1 MKKSFFFKS
10 TLGLFLLGSLSS
22 IAFADDASYQTGVDT
37 GVSKLPALVSKV
49 DSVTD
54 QTIKGVD
61 LTSYQAEIAAGVKFY
76 DFNGGLLDG
85 NGLMQLLKNNGVN
98 YVNLKVAV
106 NPFDANGSTYGQGQP
121 TLQNAIKTAVLAQN
135 AGLKVNFTLLFSD
148 AYTSDDVQKAPKNW
162 PSDDEKL
169 HSQVTAY
176 IDDVISQLNNN
187 KVLPNMITV
196 GNQINYKF
204 IDKTDW
210 PTITMLLKS
219 VTDDIHEKLPTTLI
233 GIGLGKPNSYW
244 STPIW
249 QLNNAGI
256 HYDEVVANINP
267 AWNSMDDIAAAK
279 NVVLSTGKK
288 FTVGSVT
295 YPFTD
300 QDSDGKQNDSL
311 ASDILSKNI
320 GTISPQGQAT
330 YLQNLFKTVTSD
342 NNNSDAGI
350 FYGDA
355 TWIAVK
361 PGSSFG
367 YQANKD
373 ASNSF
378 GTGWASKY
386 ASGYIDGADQY
397 WGGNTQDNQ
406 ALFDDLG
413 KPLQTLTIFK
423 QISDADNSN
432 TTPTDDP
439 NAAQK
444 DPYEFGGDTG
454 LKDQKVVINKIPS
467 MTHQSIR
474 GVDVSSYQSLK
485 DAGVKFYDY
494 NGNEESLMK
503 VLADQGVNYIRIRIW
518 NDPKNASGQYYGG
531 GNNDVAQDLK
541 IAQEANKY
549 GLKILLDFHYSDF
562 WADPAQQILPKAW
575 KGHSQDQLEQ
585 DVYNF
590 TTDTLK
596 KFKDAGSDI
605 GMVQIGNEITNGIMG
620 QTTNRDAGE
629 SYKGVWL
636 NADKRNKVIRY
647 LRSASKAVRAE
658 DKDTLITVHI
668 ETPEI
673 PKYNDILS
681 ALKDGHVDYD
691 VLGSSYYPFWSV
703 DAKSNTPD
711 TLNKVASLAEEKYGK
726 LFAVMETAW
735 VNSLKNGDS
744 TPNSIGESQNNWNN
758 TKAFSVGPQGQV
770 DELESLYNNLMSHSN
785 GLGAFYWEPAWIPTV
800 AGWRNGE
807 KDKENAENFGSGW
820 ASSGAVG
827 YFPNNKLYYLGKPAW
842 GGSSWDNQ
850 ALFDIEGH
858 PLQSLKFYK
867 DAGNENKEQLTR
879 LEFVNQDND
888 IVKTV
893 FNKTEVGKEVNIS
906 YPAIDGYKISDNSR
920 SYNTQATDDGIKTVQ
935 VKVVKDNP
943 NNNNNKN
950 NKNNNKNNN
959 NKQDTQSIY
968 RMYNRNAGQHHY
980 TGSLFE
986 SQSLRKAG
994 WSYEGIGWISPNKGA
1009 NVYRVYNPNS
1019 GEHLYT
1025 SSAFEKNSIVKL
1037 GWKYEGVSWHSG
1049 GKIPVYRLFNPKA
1062 TGKQE
1067 SHHYT
1072 LNTYERNNLIRLGWK
1087 SDGVAWN
1094 ALKASK

>member
-1 MKKSFFFKS
+1 ASSSSAMKADATSD
-10 TLGLFLLGSLSS
+10 SS
-22 IAFADDASYQTGVDT
+22 SSAVKADTTNASSSSAVKADNSSYQTGSDT
-37 GVSKLPALVSKV
+37 GVNKLPAVVSKI

-85 NGLMQLLKNNGVN
+85 NGLMKLLKNNGVN

-106 NPFDANGSTYGQGQP
+106 NPFDANGNTYGQGQP

-135 AGLKVNFTLLFSD
+135 DGLKVNFTLLFSD

-162 PSDDEKL
+162 PSDNEKL

-176 IDDVISQLNNN
+176 IDDVISQFNNN

-300 QDSDGKQNDSL
+300 QDSDGQQNDSL
-311 ASDILSKNI
+311 ASDILRKNI

-342 NNNSDAGI
+342 NNNSDAGV

-361 PGSSFG
+361 PGSSVG

-378 GTGWASKY
+378 GTGWASQY

-423 QISDADNSN
+423 QISDANNSN
-432 TTPTDDP
+432 TTPNDDP

-467 MTHQSIR
+467 MTNQAIR

-518 NDPKNASGQYYGG
+518 NDPKSASGKYYGG

-541 IAQEANKY
+541 IAEEANKY
-549 GLKILLDFHYSDF
+549 GMKILLDFHYSDF

-575 KGHSQDQLEQ
+575 KNDDQSQLEQ
-585 DVYNF
+585 DVYDF
-590 TTDTLK
+590 TSDTIK
-596 KFKDAGSDI
+596 KFNAIGSNI
-605 GMVQIGNEITNGIMG
+605 GMVQIGNEITYGMMG
-620 QTTNRDAGE
+620 QGITRDDGGSYDSIWKNQNR
-629 SYKGVWL
+629 V
-636 NADKRNKVIRY
+636 DKIGGY
-647 LRSASKAVRAE
+647 LRSASKAVRTYSPDSLVA
-658 DKDTLITVHI
+658 VHL
-668 ETPEI
+668 ETPDFN
-673 PKYNDILS
+673 KYDTIMS
-681 ALKDGHVDYD
+681 ALKNENVDYD

-703 DAKSNTPD
+703 SAGSNTIK
-711 TLNKVASLAEEKYGK
+711 TINAVQKLAEDKYGK
-726 LFAVMETAW
+726 LFAILENSW

-744 TPNSIGESQNNWNN
+744 TPNSIGESQDTWTN
-758 TKAFSVGPQGQV
+758 TNAYKVGPQGQV
-770 DELESLYNNLMSHSN
+770 DELDSIYDAVLSHKN
-785 GLGAFYWEPAWIPTV
+785 GLGAFYWEPAWIPSV
-800 AGWRNGE
+800 AGWINGN
-807 KDKENAENFGSGW
+807 KDKELADKYGSGW
-820 ASSGAVG
+820 AASGAVG
-827 YFPNNKLYYLGKPAW
+827 YFPNDKMYYQGKPSW

-850 ALFDIEGH
+850 ALFDIQGH

-867 DAGNENKEQLTR
+867 DAGNNNKEQLTR

-888 IVKTV
+888 VVKTI
-893 FNKTEVGKEVNIS
+893 FNKTVVGNTVNIS
-906 YPAIDGYKISDNSR
+906 YPDLDGYKISDNSS
-920 SYNTQATDDGIKTVQ
+920 SYVALATKNGIKTV
-935 VKVVKDNP
+935 KVSV
-943 NNNNNKN
+943 
-950 NKNNNKNNN
+950 
-959 NKQDTQSIY
+959 SIKSSTPQ
-968 RMYNRNAGQHHY
+968 N
-980 TGSLFE
+980 
-986 SQSLRKAG
+986 G
-994 WSYEGIGWISPNKGA
+994 WSSINGHKVYYVNGKLAKDEQKINDKWYLFDDNDGAMKTGFQKVGSKQVYYGNDGIMG
-1009 NVYRVYNPNS
+1009 Y
-1019 GEHLYT
+1019 GEQ
-1025 SSAFEKNSIVKL
+1025 
-1037 GWKYEGVSWHSG
+1037 
-1049 GKIPVYRLFNPKA
+1049 KIA
-1062 TGKQE
+1062 G
-1067 SHHYT
+1067 
-1072 LNTYERNNLIRLGWK
+1072 
-1087 SDGVAWN
+1087 
-1094 ALKASK
+1094 

>member
-1 MKKSFFFKS
+1 MKKIIFLMISVIGFSSFVP
-10 TLGLFLLGSLSS
+10 LSS
-22 IAFADDASYQTGVDT
+22 PIFADNSAYQTGYDT
-37 GVSKLPALVSKV
+37 GVNKLPAVVSKI

-85 NGLMQLLKNNGVN
+85 NGLMELLKNNGVN

-106 NPFDANGSTYGQGQP
+106 NPFDANGNTYGQGQP

-162 PSDDEKL
+162 PSDNEKL
-169 HSQVTAY
+169 NSQATSY
-176 IDDVISQLNNN
+176 IDDVISQFNNN
-187 KVLPNMITV
+187 KVSPNMITV

-219 VTDDIHEKLPTTLI
+219 VTDAIHEKLPTTLI

-256 HYDEVVANINP
+256 HYDAVVANINP

-300 QDSDGKQNDSL
+300 QDSDGQQNDSL
-311 ASDILSKNI
+311 ASDILRKNI

-342 NNNSDAGI
+342 NNNSDAGV

-361 PGSSFG
+361 PGSSVG

-378 GTGWASKY
+378 GTGWASQY

-423 QISDADNSN
+423 QISDANNSN
-432 TTPTDDP
+432 TTPNDDP

-454 LKDQKVVINKIPS
+454 LKDEKVVINKIPS
-467 MTHQSIR
+467 MTNQAIR

-518 NDPKNASGQYYGG
+518 NDPKSASGKYYGG

-541 IAQEANKY
+541 IAEEANKY
-549 GLKILLDFHYSDF
+549 GMKILLDFHYSDF

-575 KGHSQDQLEQ
+575 KNDDQSQLEQ
-585 DVYNF
+585 DVYDF
-590 TTDTLK
+590 TSDTIK
-596 KFKDAGSDI
+596 KFNAIGSNI
-605 GMVQIGNEITNGIMG
+605 GMVQIGNEITYGMMG
-620 QTTNRDAGE
+620 QGITRDDGGSYDSIWKNQNR
-629 SYKGVWL
+629 V
-636 NADKRNKVIRY
+636 DKIGGY
-647 LRSASKAVRAE
+647 LRSASKAVRTYSPDSLVA
-658 DKDTLITVHI
+658 VHL
-668 ETPEI
+668 ETPDFN
-673 PKYNDILS
+673 KYDTIMS
-681 ALKDGHVDYD
+681 ALKNENVDYD

-703 DAKSNTPD
+703 SAGSNTIK
-711 TLNKVASLAEEKYGK
+711 TINAVQKLAEDKYGK
-726 LFAVMETAW
+726 LFAILENSW

-744 TPNSIGESQNNWNN
+744 TPNSIGESQDTWTN
-758 TKAFSVGPQGQV
+758 TNAYKVGPQGQV
-770 DELESLYNNLMSHSN
+770 DELDSIYDAVLSHKN
-785 GLGAFYWEPAWIPTV
+785 GLGAFYWEPAWIPSV
-800 AGWRNGE
+800 AGWINGN
-807 KDKENAENFGSGW
+807 KDKELADKYGSGW
-820 ASSGAVG
+820 AASGAVG
-827 YFPNNKLYYLGKPAW
+827 YFPNDKMYYQGKPSW

-850 ALFDIEGH
+850 ALFDIQGH

-867 DAGNENKEQLTR
+867 DAGNNNKEQLTR

-888 IVKTV
+888 VVKTI
-893 FNKTEVGKEVNIS
+893 FNKTVVGNTVNIS
-906 YPAIDGYKISDNSR
+906 YPDLDGYKISDNSS
-920 SYNTQATDDGIKTVQ
+920 SYVAPATKDGIKTV
-935 VKVVKDNP
+935 KVSV
-943 NNNNNKN
+943 
-950 NKNNNKNNN
+950 
-959 NKQDTQSIY
+959 SIKSSTPQ
-968 RMYNRNAGQHHY
+968 N
-980 TGSLFE
+980 
-986 SQSLRKAG
+986 G
-994 WSYEGIGWISPNKGA
+994 WSSINGHKVYYVNGKLAKDEQKIDDKWYLFDDNDGA
-1009 NVYRVYNPNS
+1009 MKTGFQKVGSKQVYY
-1019 GEHLYT
+1019 G
-1025 SSAFEKNSIVKL
+1025 
-1037 GWKYEGVSWHSG
+1037 
-1049 GKIPVYRLFNPKA
+1049 
-1062 TGKQE
+1062 
-1067 SHHYT
+1067 
-1072 LNTYERNNLIRLGWK
+1072 
-1087 SDGVAWN
+1087 
-1094 ALKASK
+1094 

>member
-1 MKKSFFFKS
+1 MEERKFHYKMYKDGKKIVFAAIATFSILVAGGLSTVEVHADTVSENTSTATASSTSDMKSAAPS
-10 TLGLFLLGSLSS
+10 TATTAASRPVSADVIAASTSS
-22 IAFADDASYQTGVDT
+22 SAVKAETTSASSSSAVKADATSDSSSSAVKADATSDSSSSAVKADTTSASSSSAVKADTTSASSSSAMKADATSDSSSSAVKADTTNASSSSAMKADATSASSSSAMKADATSDSSSSAVKADTTNASSSSAVKADTTNASSSSAVKADNSSYQTGSDT
-37 GVSKLPALVSKV
+37 GVNKLPAVVSKI

-85 NGLMQLLKNNGVN
+85 NGLMKLLKNNGVN

-106 NPFDANGSTYGQGQP
+106 NPFDANGNTYGQGQP

-135 AGLKVNFTLLFSD
+135 DGLKVNFTLLFSD

-162 PSDDEKL
+162 PSDNEKL

-176 IDDVISQLNNN
+176 IDDVISQFNNN

-279 NVVLSTGKK
+279 NVVLSAGKK

-311 ASDILSKNI
+311 ASDILSKNV

-330 YLQNLFKTVTSD
+330 YLQNLFKTITSD
-342 NNNSDAGI
+342 NNNSDAGV

-361 PGSSFG
+361 PGSSVG

-378 GTGWASKY
+378 GTGWASQY

-423 QISDADNSN
+423 QISDANNSN
-432 TTPTDDP
+432 TTPNDDP

-454 LKDQKVVINKIPS
+454 LKDQKVVINKISS
-467 MTHQSIR
+467 MTNQAIR

-518 NDPKNASGQYYGG
+518 NDPKSASGKYYGG

-541 IAQEANKY
+541 IAEEANKY
-549 GLKILLDFHYSDF
+549 GMKILLDF
-562 WADPAQQILPKAW
+562 
-575 KGHSQDQLEQ
+575 
-585 DVYNF
+585 
-590 TTDTLK
+590 
-596 KFKDAGSDI
+596 
-605 GMVQIGNEITNGIMG
+605 
-620 QTTNRDAGE
+620 
-629 SYKGVWL
+629 
-636 NADKRNKVIRY
+636 
-647 LRSASKAVRAE
+647 
-658 DKDTLITVHI
+658 
-668 ETPEI
+668 
-673 PKYNDILS
+673 
-681 ALKDGHVDYD
+681 
-691 VLGSSYYPFWSV
+691 
-703 DAKSNTPD
+703 
-711 TLNKVASLAEEKYGK
+711 
-726 LFAVMETAW
+726 
-735 VNSLKNGDS
+735 
-744 TPNSIGESQNNWNN
+744 
-758 TKAFSVGPQGQV
+758 
-770 DELESLYNNLMSHSN
+770 
-785 GLGAFYWEPAWIPTV
+785 
-800 AGWRNGE
+800 
-807 KDKENAENFGSGW
+807 
-820 ASSGAVG
+820 
-827 YFPNNKLYYLGKPAW
+827 
-842 GGSSWDNQ
+842 
-850 ALFDIEGH
+850 
-858 PLQSLKFYK
+858 
-867 DAGNENKEQLTR
+867 
-879 LEFVNQDND
+879 
-888 IVKTV
+888 
-893 FNKTEVGKEVNIS
+893 
-906 YPAIDGYKISDNSR
+906 
-920 SYNTQATDDGIKTVQ
+920 
-935 VKVVKDNP
+935 
-943 NNNNNKN
+943 
-950 NKNNNKNNN
+950 
-959 NKQDTQSIY
+959 
-968 RMYNRNAGQHHY
+968 
-980 TGSLFE
+980 
-986 SQSLRKAG
+986 
-994 WSYEGIGWISPNKGA
+994 
-1009 NVYRVYNPNS
+1009 
-1019 GEHLYT
+1019 
-1025 SSAFEKNSIVKL
+1025 
-1037 GWKYEGVSWHSG
+1037 
-1049 GKIPVYRLFNPKA
+1049 
-1062 TGKQE
+1062 
-1067 SHHYT
+1067 
-1072 LNTYERNNLIRLGWK
+1072 
-1087 SDGVAWN
+1087 
-1094 ALKASK
+1094 

>member
-1 MKKSFFFKS
+1 M
-10 TLGLFLLGSLSS
+10 GLFLLGSLSS
-22 IAFADDASYQTGVDT
+22 IAFADDASYQTGADT

-76 DFNGGLLDG
+76 DFNHVLLDG
-85 NGLMQLLKNNGVN
+85 NGLMQLLKNNGIN
-98 YVNLKVAV
+98 YVNLKIAV
-106 NPFDANGSTYGQGQP
+106 NPFDTNNNTYGQGQP
-121 TLQNAIKTAVLAQN
+121 TLDNAIKTAQLAKN

-162 PSDDEKL
+162 PSDNEKL

-176 IDDVISQLNNN
+176 IDDVISQFNNN

-279 NVVLSTGKK
+279 KVVLSAGKK

-330 YLQNLFKTVTSD
+330 YLQNLFKTVTSE
-342 NNNSDAGI
+342 NNNTDAGV

-355 TWIAVK
+355 TWVAVK
-361 PGSSFG
+361 PGSTTN
-367 YQANKD
+367 YQFNKD
-373 ASNSF
+373 AANKF
-378 GTGWASKY
+378 GTGWASQY
-386 ASGYIDGADQY
+386 GAGYIEGAEQY

-541 IAQEANKY
+541 IAKEASQY
-549 GLKILLDFHYSDF
+549 GMKVLLDFHYSDF
-562 WADPAQQILPKAW
+562 WADPAQQILPKSW
-575 KGHSQDQLEQ
+575 QSDGQSKLEKN
-585 DVYNF
+585 VYDF

-596 KFKDAGSDI
+596 KFKDIGSNI
-605 GMVQIGNEITNGIMG
+605 GMVQIGNEITYGMMG
-620 QTTNRDAGE
+620 QGLTRDSGG
-629 SYKGVWL
+629 SYDAVWK
-636 NADKRNKVIRY
+636 NQNKVNKIGGY
-647 LRSASKAVRAE
+647 LRSASKAVRNSSPNS
-658 DKDTLITVHI
+658 LIAIHL
-668 ETPEI
+668 ETPNYS
-673 PKYNDILS
+673 KYDSIMA
-681 ALKDGHVDYD
+681 ALNNQKVDYD
-691 VLGSSYYPFWSV
+691 VLGSSFYPFWSV
-703 DAKSNTPD
+703 SAGSNTIK
-711 TLNKVASLAEEKYGK
+711 TLNSIQKLVEEKYGK
-726 LFAVMETAW
+726 LFVILETSW

-744 TPNSIGESQNNWNN
+744 TPNSIGDGQNTSTN
-758 TKAFSVGPQGQV
+758 TNAYKVGPQGQV
-770 DELESLYNNLMSHSN
+770 DELTDMYNSILQNKN

-800 AGWRNGE
+800 AGWRNGNA
-807 KDKENAENFGSGW
+807 DKENAEKFGTGW
-820 ASSGAVG
+820 AASGAVG
-827 YFPNNKLYYLGKPAW
+827 YFPDNKMYYNGQPAW

-867 DAGNENKEQLTR
+867 NAGNDNKEQLTR

-906 YPAIDGYKISDNSR
+906 YPAIDGYKISDDSR

-943 NNNNNKN
+943 NNNNNNNKNNNNN

-1062 TGKQE
+1062 TGQQE

-1072 LNTYERNNLIRLGWK
+1072 LSTYERNNLIRLGWK

-1094 ALKASK
+1094 ALQASR

>member
-106 NPFDANGSTYGQGQP
+106 NPFDANGNTYGQGQP

-279 NVVLSTGKK
+279 KVVLSAGKK

-330 YLQNLFKTVTSD
+330 YLQNLFKTVTSE
-342 NNNSDAGI
+342 NNNTDAGV

-355 TWIAVK
+355 TWVAVK
-361 PGSSFG
+361 PGSTTN
-367 YQANKD
+367 YQFNKD
-373 ASNSF
+373 AANKF
-378 GTGWASKY
+378 GTGWASQY
-386 ASGYIDGADQY
+386 GAGYIEGAEQY

-518 NDPKNASGQYYGG
+518 NDPKSASGQYYGG

-549 GLKILLDFHYSDF
+549 GMKILLDFQYSDF
-562 WADPAQQILPKAW
+562 WADPGAQIVPKAW
-575 KGHSQDQLEQ
+575 KNDDQSQLER
-585 DVYNF
+585 DVYDF
-590 TTDTLK
+590 TSDTIK
-596 KFKDAGSDI
+596 KFNAIGSNI
-605 GMVQIGNEITNGIMG
+605 GMVQIGNEITQGILG
-620 QTTNRDAGE
+620 VTSSSSPAGSVWTVKSKSDKIAGILKAGVKATRQNATNALIAFHLESLGIGKFDTTMNMLK
-629 SYKGVWL
+629 SY
-636 NADKRNKVIRY
+636 N
-647 LRSASKAVRAE
+647 
-658 DKDTLITVHI
+658 
-668 ETPEI
+668 
-673 PKYNDILS
+673 
-681 ALKDGHVDYD
+681 VDYD
-691 VLGSSYYPFWSV
+691 VMGASYYPFWGV
-703 DAKSNTPD
+703 DKD
-711 TLNKVASLAEEKYGK
+711 TLSNVQKMVNDKYGK
-726 LFAVMETAW
+726 LFSVMETAW
-735 VNSLKNGDS
+735 INSDKDGDG
-744 TPNSIGESQNNWNN
+744 TPNSVNSTGGAPYSMG
-758 TKAFSVGPQGQV
+758 SQGQV
-770 DELESLYNNLMSHSN
+770 NELSDLYDAVTSQEN
-785 GLGAFYWEPAWIPTV
+785 GLGAFYWEPAWIPV
-800 AGWRNGE
+800 KAGWINKDYNYQASE
-807 KDKENAENFGSGW
+807 KYGSGW
-820 ASSGAVG
+820 ANEASSSTLGDGYYPDSKLFYNGVG
-827 YFPNNKLYYLGKPAW
+827 TW

-943 NNNNNKN
+943 NNNNNKNNNNNINN